1 VIKSK
6 HEIRMSDTTSTTNDE
21 PHPLIGV
28 LLEEDLQ
35 AIEQAI
41 AAGWDINSYMRL
53 DEYSQITA
61 VNLALTHQKE
71 KLLDFLLARK
81 PDMNPSYDPPLI
93 HAIYSGCSAKTL
105 QKLVTHGARLDGVNQ
120 VGVNAYHAAIHMKQ
134 YDLLP
139 EIYRLG
145 LPLDADG
152 AVALRSAAFNRQ
164 FEAVKFFV
172 EHGIDV
178 NARKPDMVHPD
189 NPSTVA
195 VAARNGDMEMVKY
208 LVEHG
213 ADVMLTNEYGDRA
226 YTSALAAE
234 HYEVAEYLKGLE
246 PPEWHTEAYHLR
258 RIEGYALP
266 SNLVDLLRSKERRI
280 PLEGCYPKY
289 IEFHPLEGVK
299 ELNWKGTRLLDLL
312 AKVDDYWETGYLVWS
327 PKHQKIA
334 HADYEHDHFAVLCT
348 WKNFIANPSKWIA
361 RLPT

>member
-1 VIKSK
+1 MNYSTATNNAA
-6 HEIRMSDTTSTTNDE
+6 SDPFIS
-21 PHPLIGV
+21 V
-28 LLEEDLQ
+28 LLDEDFQ
-35 AIEQAI
+35 AIERAI
-41 AAGWDINSYMRL
+41 ADGWDINSYMRVG
-53 DEYSQITA
+53 EYSQVTA
-61 VNLALTHQKE
+61 VNLALTHHKE

-81 PDMNPSYDPPLI
+81 PHLNPSYDPPLI
-93 HAIYSGCSAKTL
+93 HAIYSGCSVNTME
-105 QKLVTHGARLDGVNQ
+105 KLIAHGARLDGVNQ
-120 VGVNAYHAAIHMKQ
+120 VGVNAYHAAIHMKR

-164 FEAVKFFV
+164 LEAVKFFV

-178 NARKPDMVHPD
+178 NARTPDMVHPD
-189 NPSTVA
+189 NPSTIA

-213 ADVMLTNEYGDRA
+213 ADLTLTNEYGDRA

-246 PPEWHTEAYHLR
+246 PLGWDSEAYHLR
-258 RIEGYALP
+258 RVESYGP
-266 SNLVDLLRSKERRI
+266 PPGLVELLRSKDRRI

-299 ELNWKGTRLLDLL
+299 ELNWKGIRLLDLL
-312 AKVDDYWETGYLVWS
+312 AKVDDYWEIGYLVWS
-327 PKHQKIA
+327 PKHQKVA
-334 HADYEHDHFAVLCT
+334 HADYEHDQFTVLCT
-348 WKNFIANPSKWIA
+348 WRNFIAKPSKWIA
-361 RLPT
+361 RLST